1 MPSDGDSILGSAL
14 RQETAERA
22 ARAGPRAAR
31 RALLA
36 IAAVIAAAAA
46 LHGVL
51 RRFEDRRHLR
61 TGGAEWIW
69 YSRAGRLPRP
79 LHFYA
84 FRDWT
89 LARAPRRARAL
100 VFADPGAVL
109 WIGEV
114 RVATL
119 RQRPGDSLAVVDLA
133 PYLRAGNNRIVIE
146 ASSPDGI
153 GGILFAAEGEGID
166 ADAIA
171 SGRAWR
177 VALEAREAER
187 GNGAPA
193 IVWGRPPQYPWG
205 YPRLPD

>member
-1 MPSDGDSILGSAL
+1 MGRPARGARGFPGNLTEPKRAGITARTVMPSDGDSILGSAL

-36 IAAVIAAAAA
+36 IAALIAAAAA

-51 RRFEDRRHLR
+51 RRFEDRRHVR

-109 WIGEV
+109 
-114 RVATL
+114 
-119 RQRPGDSLAVVDLA
+119 
-133 PYLRAGNNRIVIE
+133 
-146 ASSPDGI
+146 
-153 GGILFAAEGEGID
+153 
-166 ADAIA
+166 
-171 SGRAWR
+171 
-177 VALEAREAER
+177 
-187 GNGAPA
+187 
-193 IVWGRPPQYPWG
+193 
-205 YPRLPD
+205 